1 MNLYLL
7 TIVLLV
13 IVVSTQ
19 DIDSEVP
26 LHLGFQ
32 VSRKDPTTEVIYI
45 YLSFSWHLLL
55 STVLHEEISSYSF

>member
-45 YLSFSWHLLL
+45 YLSFS
-55 STVLHEEISSYSF
+55 